1 MKEKSL
7 LAERINHLCKEKK
20 MTYYTLSCKSE
31 IPMTT
36 LMYIVK
42 EQAANPGILIIGKL
56 CDGFGISLKEFFDL
70 PELESIKRF
79 KE

>member
-7 LAERINHLCKEKK
+7 LAERINHLCKEKE
-20 MTYYTLSCKSE
+20 MTYDALSYKSA

-36 LMYIVK
+36 LMHIVK
-42 EQAANPGILIIGKL
+42 EQATNPGILIIGKI

-70 PELESIKRF
+70 PESESIEWL